1 MDRRDYYVEY
11 YEVLDRVLSDYVNQ
25 LREKREHW
33 LKMGRHDVGVPLINL
48 LFWQFTWHREEY
60 DRLRKEGKSCGE
72 ALGSVKE
79 ILADKQVEEWERQ
92 EEEYKIYDHEWYEA
106 LAPYGGQ
113 LVIYIYNARQLVY
126 LTPLIERLEE
136 PVLLLS
142 EYEIP
147 DETELPDFVTA
158 ITLEFT
164 KTAPLVNPFL
174 KEWFPLIFQ
183 YANTFDILMRIL
195 QPKGLIF
202 LEGCHY
208 QQLLLATIG
217 RDYGVPTLCIQQGW
231 PSLMHTA
238 FRRMPYRYYL
248 MWGEGFRTLWE
259 KHNPLP
265 DFVPTGYMYQ
275 VEPRNETKK
284 ECVTFFLQ
292 GPFFLSDK
300 RYLQEM
306 IRLIGTVAAE
316 FPARRF
322 LVREHPEF
330 RIGEEV
336 RMEWEQIPN
345 IEMVTDGKLAEV
357 FARTRV
363 GVAHYSSSL
372 MEGVAHGAV
381 PLVYDP
387 TEGSRY
393 SPDVEAEGLG
403 MIAKTKEELTGGLS
417 RILGNYE
424 DFKQRIEKE
433 QPLWFQVT
441 GEETLRNMV
450 GFIKEKMPPVT
461 LKEIYVVDTDTL
473 TRERPVGVS
482 GVLRCK
488 NCEDFLEMCIDS
500 CIDGL
505 DELIAVYHDCTDRT
519 PEILRQKA
527 AQYPD
532 KIRVFEYRPSVYPI
546 DLDEEE
552 LEKAKLL
559 PPDSIHT
566 LAGYC
571 NYALSKASYRYAVKI
586 DADQVYFTDRLKHI
600 CDAYRSD
607 KKVRFNVAECISY
620 NLYRAYV
627 DSFNRIEMRP
637 FRWLERIALWTHA
650 SYASY
655 LEKMII
661 RYKVPVSMSGINL
674 FRKDR
679 EWMVGL
685 GQEHPEPDS
694 KEILP
699 PFNGVRDTF
708 FFEVSADRIFR
719 YMTETKPDG
728 RHRGVEVMRCPN
740 EILDVG
746 FCWFHLRALMK
757 EHEEGYRQSYR
768 KHPERFIPLGTF
780 VKLSYRNLQ
789 QRYKPFVAVRWVE
802 PVFAYFFMTG
812 KWRIPWKKLKEIE

>member
-1 MDRRDYYVEY
+1 
-11 YEVLDRVLSDYVNQ
+11 
-25 LREKREHW
+25 
-33 LKMGRHDVGVPLINL
+33 
-48 LFWQFTWHREEY
+48 
-60 DRLRKEGKSCGE
+60 
-72 ALGSVKE
+72 
-79 ILADKQVEEWERQ
+79 
-92 EEEYKIYDHEWYEA
+92 
-106 LAPYGGQ
+106 
-113 LVIYIYNARQLVY
+113 
-126 LTPLIERLEE
+126 
-136 PVLLLS
+136 
-142 EYEIP
+142 
-147 DETELPDFVTA
+147 
-158 ITLEFT
+158 
-164 KTAPLVNPFL
+164 
-174 KEWFPLIFQ
+174 
-183 YANTFDILMRIL
+183 
-195 QPKGLIF
+195 
-202 LEGCHY
+202 
-208 QQLLLATIG
+208 
-217 RDYGVPTLCIQQGW
+217 
-231 PSLMHTA
+231 
-238 FRRMPYRYYL
+238 
-248 MWGEGFRTLWE
+248 
-259 KHNPLP
+259 
-265 DFVPTGYMYQ
+265 
-275 VEPRNETKK
+275 
-284 ECVTFFLQ
+284 
-292 GPFFLSDK
+292 
-300 RYLQEM
+300 
-306 IRLIGTVAAE
+306 
-316 FPARRF
+316 
-322 LVREHPEF
+322 
-330 RIGEEV
+330 
-336 RMEWEQIPN
+336 
-345 IEMVTDGKLAEV
+345 
-357 FARTRV
+357 
-363 GVAHYSSSL
+363 
-372 MEGVAHGAV
+372 
-381 PLVYDP
+381 
-387 TEGSRY
+387 
-393 SPDVEAEGLG
+393 
-403 MIAKTKEELTGGLS
+403 
-417 RILGNYE
+417 
-424 DFKQRIEKE
+424 
-433 QPLWFQVT
+433 
-441 GEETLRNMV
+441 
-450 GFIKEKMPPVT
+450 MPPVT

-546 DLDEEE
+546 DLDDEEF
-552 LEKAKLL
+552 EKAKLL

-620 NLYRAYV
+620 NLYRAYL

-650 SYASY
+650 LYASY

-685 GQEHPEPDS
+685 GQEHPEPDC

-719 YMTETKPDG
+719 YVTETKPDG
-728 RHRGVEVMRCPN
+728 RHRGLEVMRCPN
-740 EILDVG
+740 EILDAG

-780 VKLSYRNLQ
+780 VKLSYRSLQ
-789 QRYKPFVAVRWVE
+789 QRYKPFVAVRWAE
-802 PVFAYFFMTG
+802 PVFAYFFMAG
-812 KWRIPWKKLKEIE
+812 KGRIPWRMLKGGGRVVADKCVSQLDKR